1 MRQPS
6 LVLKAVKNESYRH
19 YLDEAVA
26 MEKLLN
32 LPTVDPSRCAAS
44 TPESVLA
51 LAEHYSKCSC
61 CFAPDAELSCAL
73 LWGDTQSY

>member
-1 MRQPS
+1 MPQPS

-26 MEKLLN
+26 MEKSLN

-44 TPESVLA
+44 TPDHVPVLA
-51 LAEHYSKCSC
+51 EQDPKCTC
-61 CFAPDAELSCAL
+61 CFAPGAELSCIM
-73 LWGDTQSY
+73 LWGVTQS